1 MDQSILKPTLFVP
14 INYHKDK
21 YPELPEIEIIEKGDW
36 IDLCCAEDVDMKAGE
51 FKIISLGVSMELPT
65 GYTANV
71 LPRSSTFKKYGILM
85 ANSMGIIDES
95 YRGDDDIWGFPAYA
109 TRDIHID
116 ANTRIAQYKLEEN
129 MKNKYD
135 IVFDAVESLGN
146 SNRGGFGSTDK

>member
-1 MDQSILKPTLFVP
+1 MEEKMKSTLFVP
-14 INYHKDK
+14 VNYHKDK
-21 YPELPEIEIIEKGDW
+21 YPNLPEIEIIAKGDW

-51 FKIISLGVSMELPT
+51 FKIISMGVSMELPA
-65 GYTANV
+65 GYTASV

-95 YRGDDDIWGFPAYA
+95 YCGDNDIWGFPAYA
-109 TRDIHID
+109 VRDTHID
-116 ANTRIAQYKLEEN
+116 ANTRIAQFKLEEN

-146 SNRGGFGSTDK
+146 ADRGGFGSTGN